1 MTETD
6 TIAAVATAFGN
17 SGIGIIR
24 ISGSEAIS
32 AADRL
37 IELKSKK
44 KLVNCPSHTIHYGF
58 VKNSNSTLD
67 EVMVTLMKAPK
78 SYTREDTVEINCHG
92 GILVIQRILDL
103 IFQKDVRPAEP
114 GEFTKRAFLNGRI
127 DLAQAESVMDVIN
140 AQNDFA
146 LQASVSQL
154 TGSVSD
160 IVKKLRGDIL
170 HEIAFI
176 ESAIDDP
183 EHYELIDY
191 GEQLLSKTN
200 SILEEINE
208 LLINSEN
215 GSIIKEGIHTVIVG
229 KPNSGKSSLLNVL
242 SGKERAI
249 VTDIAG
255 TTRDAVEEQIR
266 LNHMSLRV
274 IDTAGIR
281 STEDIVEK
289 IGVEKAKEHV
299 EKSELAIYVIDAS
312 VPLDKDDVK
321 IIEMIKN
328 RNALVLLNKTDLDAV
343 ITKEEI
349 QKLLDKTVISVS
361 AKYGKGIDKL
371 KHAIEEMFFYGKI
384 DRNDQVYI
392 TNARHKTALEQAQ
405 RSLLLVKQ
413 SIEANLPED
422 FYSIDLMDAYE
433 ALGRV
438 IGEAVEDDLVNE
450 IFNKFCMG
458 K

>member
-24 ISGSEAIS
+24 ISGSKAIS
-32 AADRL
+32 AADQL

-392 TNARHKTALEQAQ
+392 TNARHKTALTQAQ

-450 IFNKFCMG
+450 IFSKFCMG